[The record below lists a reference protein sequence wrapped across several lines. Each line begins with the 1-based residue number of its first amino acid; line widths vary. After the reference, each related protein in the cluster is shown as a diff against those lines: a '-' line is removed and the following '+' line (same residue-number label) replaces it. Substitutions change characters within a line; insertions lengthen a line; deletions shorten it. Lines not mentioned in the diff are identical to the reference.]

1 MLTEKAFFKIESPL
15 NYIKQILRVTN
26 KQKYMEKVIGG
37 NWVKCTWNLSIL
49 NFKTACESVI
59 STKYLLKIE
68 DKIEF
73 ITCMLSNA

>member
-1 MLTEKAFFKIESPL
+1 
-15 NYIKQILRVTN
+15 
-26 KQKYMEKVIGG
+26 MENVIGG

-49 NFKTACESVI
+49 NFKTAFESVI

-68 DKIEF
+68 DKIVEF